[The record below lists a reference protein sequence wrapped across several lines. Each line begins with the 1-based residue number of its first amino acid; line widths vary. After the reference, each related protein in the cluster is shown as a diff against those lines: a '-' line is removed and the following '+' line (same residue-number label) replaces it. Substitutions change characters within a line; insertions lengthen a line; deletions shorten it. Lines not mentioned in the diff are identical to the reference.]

1 MKRKVSVALH
11 AIVVMILGTL
21 VSCEKSE
28 QVVSSELNGEKGD
41 VISIRTNEMARSLSD
56 FTPGRYSID
65 QIYKDAYY
73 HINQYDQSASASYPD
88 GWPGGITNPGN
99 CSWSN
104 YIMAVGCVGRASG
117 TLSSDEYKLD
127 KARRLKKFMKDSRG
141 SYDNGS
147 VMQYIYEDY
156 GLVYDNPNRVG
167 LRHWKTSKAK
177 WNHPTITEELLKHL
191 RDFKT
196 PIVMLGATEGGYG
209 HYYTIV
215 SIVWGGTIDNSD
227 IWFCNSLE
235 EPTGANFEESRK
247 TMPLR
252 TFLNLMSNGHASD
265 YTRCNVL
272 FTYNLNL

>member
-1 MKRKVSVALH
+1 MDSLTINKNCKYHHFGICENKKNHKKMKRKVSVALH

-141 SYDNGS
+141 SYDSGS
-147 VMQYIYEDY
+147 VMQNLIVKL
-156 GLVYDNPNRVG
+156 GDN
-167 LRHWKTSKAK
+167 
-177 WNHPTITEELLKHL
+177 EC
-191 RDFKT
+191 
-196 PIVMLGATEGGYG
+196 GYG